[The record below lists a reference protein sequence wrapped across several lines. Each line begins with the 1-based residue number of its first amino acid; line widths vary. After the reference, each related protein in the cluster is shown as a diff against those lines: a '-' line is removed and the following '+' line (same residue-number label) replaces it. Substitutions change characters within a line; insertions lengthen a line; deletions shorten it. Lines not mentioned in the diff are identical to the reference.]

1 MRHLLVILNRESMFF
16 VIVLSEQFSKTGG
29 EQREDKWK
37 KKRNVSRE
45 QYKRIQKLCKQ

>member
-29 EQREDKWK
+29 EQREEMEKEK
-37 KKRNVSRE
+37 KCITTAV
-45 QYKRIQKLCKQ
+45 

>member
-1 MRHLLVILNRESMFF
+1 MRHLLVSLNCESVFF
-16 VIVLSEQFSKTGG
+16 LIVLSEQFSETGG

-45 QYKRIQKLCKQ
+45 QYKRIQKLWKQ